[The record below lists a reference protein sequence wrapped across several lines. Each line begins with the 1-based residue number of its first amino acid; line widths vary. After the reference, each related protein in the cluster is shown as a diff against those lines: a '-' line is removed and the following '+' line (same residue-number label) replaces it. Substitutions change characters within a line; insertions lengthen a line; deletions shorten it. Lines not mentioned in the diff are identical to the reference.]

1 MRKRLSLSAIE
12 AIEERLI
19 FESGSKEKTV
29 FGVVNKNGN
38 IVRKLKDVN
47 GSYTVTFED
56 HHVEIPEK
64 LEPILT
70 RPKRFIIVIGGRG
83 SGKSQGI
90 AIIEAARMKD
100 YGIKI
105 GCFREFQNSIED
117 SVYSLL
123 DRQLQKIDPS
133 RPIPIKGTIKSSTN
147 GVAKFKGVSRN
158 PDSVKSMDDFMDF
171 WGEESQAFSANSLKL
186 ITPTMR
192 ADGGRIIFIANPGSS
207 EDPFSTRFITPF
219 MDKLLSDGSYED
231 GLHLVIMM
239 NWQDNPWFPEGL
251 RQEMEWDKQHL
262 SSALYE
268 HIWEGAFN
276 DSVDDALIMSEWFD
290 ACVDAHIKLGFS
302 PLGVK
307 IASHDPSDTGPD
319 PKGYCQR
326 HGSVITDVQEKSDG
340 TINDGGDWA
349 TGLTINFGADYFTW
363 DCDGMGVGLQRQ
375 VGDAFEG
382 KPISISMFR
391 GSESPDFP
399 DALFAPSV
407 KSPIAGQKTNKESFR
422 NKRAQYYMALRERC
436 YKTYL
441 AVVHGK
447 YFDPSELISFSSE
460 IKLIKKLRSEL
471 CRMPIKPNGNGL
483 FELYTKEEM
492 KSKFKFKSPNLADA
506 VMMSMRFINI
516 ARPPVKRPTPIKTMG
531 IKR

>member
-171 WGEESQAFSANSLKL
+171 WGEESQAFSA
-186 ITPTMR
+186 
-192 ADGGRIIFIANPGSS
+192 IA
-207 EDPFSTRFITPF
+207 
-219 MDKLLSDGSYED
+219 
-231 GLHLVIMM
+231 
-239 NWQDNPWFPEGL
+239 
-251 RQEMEWDKQHL
+251 
-262 SSALYE
+262 
-268 HIWEGAFN
+268 
-276 DSVDDALIMSEWFD
+276 
-290 ACVDAHIKLGFS
+290 
-302 PLGVK
+302 
-307 IASHDPSDTGPD
+307 
-319 PKGYCQR
+319 
-326 HGSVITDVQEKSDG
+326 
-340 TINDGGDWA
+340 
-349 TGLTINFGADYFTW
+349 
-363 DCDGMGVGLQRQ
+363 
-375 VGDAFEG
+375 
-382 KPISISMFR
+382 
-391 GSESPDFP
+391 
-399 DALFAPSV
+399 
-407 KSPIAGQKTNKESFR
+407 
-422 NKRAQYYMALRERC
+422 
-436 YKTYL
+436 
-441 AVVHGK
+441 
-447 YFDPSELISFSSE
+447 
-460 IKLIKKLRSEL
+460 
-471 CRMPIKPNGNGL
+471 
-483 FELYTKEEM
+483 
-492 KSKFKFKSPNLADA
+492 
-506 VMMSMRFINI
+506 
-516 ARPPVKRPTPIKTMG
+516 
-531 IKR
+531 